1 MLTAEGMIME
11 EKKYTVSCFPV
22 THRIECWGFL
32 FREKEKLKKLIP
44 EKLKEFAIP
53 SNFYSRLK
61 TGENYTDRDGN
72 IILNDWVTRAG
83 GESRSYAFCADT
95 KYEENIIGKV
105 RGVDLLYHEST
116 YLDDLRERARLRFLS
131 TAKEA
136 ATIALKAEVG
146 RLLIGHFSSKYEEL
160 DEFQIEAES
169 VFANSEL
176 ALEGV
181 TYRV

>member
-1 MLTAEGMIME
+1 MC
-11 EKKYTVSCFPV
+11 S
-22 THRIECWGFL
+22 
-32 FREKEKLKKLIP
+32 
-44 EKLKEFAIP
+44 
-53 SNFYSRLK
+53 S
-61 TGENYTDRDGN
+61 D
-72 IILNDWVTRAG
+72 
-83 GESRSYAFCADT
+83 
-95 KYEENIIGKV
+95 
-105 RGVDLLYHEST
+105 
-116 YLDDLRERARLRFLS
+116 LDDLRERARLRFHS